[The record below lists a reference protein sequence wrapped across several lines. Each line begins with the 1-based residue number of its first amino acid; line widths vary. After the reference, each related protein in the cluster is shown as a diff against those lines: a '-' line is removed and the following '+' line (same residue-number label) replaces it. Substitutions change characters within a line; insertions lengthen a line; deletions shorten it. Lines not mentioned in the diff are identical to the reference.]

1 MEWNGG
7 MEKGWNSEC
16 TQLQLTHV
24 TGAVVQGCAGYYVS
38 TALISPRRLYEQV
51 QCCQHSSLSGIMMSW
66 SKLRVA
72 GNQLHYHAWGG
83 TVTTLKED
91 TTKVVTE
98 D

>member
-7 MEKGWNSEC
+7 MERDGTVNIHSC
-16 TQLQLTHV
+16 SYV

-38 TALISPRRLYEQV
+38 TALISPQRLYEQV

-72 GNQLHYHAWGG
+72 G
-83 TVTTLKED
+83 D
-91 TTKVVTE
+91 
-98 D
+98 